1 MYRIV
6 IPDEMQAMIEEIQVE
21 FPLFNKPVD
30 VLKLAMSDFYK
41 QYKAGT
47 AKLTLV
53 SKTPKKVSNSK
64 SNRKLKSI
72 IKKHTNSSEA
82 VKHLSGE
89 EIDNILYS

>member
-41 QYKAGT
+41 QYKSGT
-47 AKLTLV
+47 TK
-53 SKTPKKVSNSK
+53 
-64 SNRKLKSI
+64 
-72 IKKHTNSSEA
+72 
-82 VKHLSGE
+82 
-89 EIDNILYS
+89 